1 MQADDPAYAD
11 TLEIEHA
18 VKQAGSLTNRLLAF
32 SRRQLLQLQV
42 LDLNTVLAD
51 TAKMLERL
59 ISPNI
64 ELSVV
69 PGATPQ
75 WVTADPGQLGQVILN
90 LAVNARDA
98 MPGGGRLTIS
108 AKSVELKEPQIAVH
122 GAIPPG
128 AYAVLAVSDTGTGME
143 AEVQEHIFEPFFTT
157 KQPGKGTGL
166 GLAIVYGVVK
176 QTGGWVAVRSQPE
189 EGTTFEIYI
198 PRADKS
204 LEDTVPKQ
212 KGPIAHESSYPSR
225 GTETILLVEDQ
236 EGIREVV
243 QEFLKRRGYS
253 VLCAADGDEAL
264 QIAGDHAQ
272 PIHLLLTDVVM
283 PNMGGAE
290 LVHQLT
296 RTRPHTKVLF
306 ISGNPDQASLS
317 EHLGATAAVLQKPF
331 PLDSLLEKVRSVLDQ

>member
-1 MQADDPAYAD
+1 M
-11 TLEIEHA
+11 
-18 VKQAGSLTNRLLAF
+18 
-32 SRRQLLQLQV
+32 
-42 LDLNTVLAD
+42 
-51 TAKMLERL
+51 
-59 ISPNI
+59 
-64 ELSVV
+64 
-69 PGATPQ
+69 
-75 WVTADPGQLGQVILN
+75 
-90 LAVNARDA
+90 
-98 MPGGGRLTIS
+98 
-108 AKSVELKEPQIAVH
+108 
-122 GAIPPG
+122 
-128 AYAVLAVSDTGTGME
+128 SDTGTGME

-176 QTGGWVAVRSQPE
+176 QTGGWVAVRSKPD
-189 EGTTFEIYI
+189 EGTTFEIYF
-198 PRADKS
+198 PRAEQNAQDAI
-204 LEDTVPKQ
+204 PKQ
-212 KGPIAHESSYPSR
+212 KNAASFERSYRSR

-264 QIAGDHAQ
+264 QIAGGHAQ

-317 EHLGATAAVLQKPF
+317 EHLGATAAILQKPF